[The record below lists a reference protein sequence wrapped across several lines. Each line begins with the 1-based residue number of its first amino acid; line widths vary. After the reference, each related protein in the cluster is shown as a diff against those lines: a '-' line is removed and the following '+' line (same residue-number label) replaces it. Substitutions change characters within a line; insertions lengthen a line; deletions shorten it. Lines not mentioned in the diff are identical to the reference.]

1 MQQLLKKQT
10 DTLTKLE
17 ENSKQDKLIQ
27 IAQLLQ
33 GKNIDD
39 DGDRLE
45 EQLKELNKNVKT
57 LNEKTGDSLN
67 SNVIKLFKAT
77 QKATAGVARGL
88 NDSEAQ
94 GITDKVGER
103 RQFNTLKPRVENFK
117 EGVKDFFTMR
127 GFLDKTGIAKRGSG
141 GIVSE
146 YLDRGEAKK
155 NYIDQRMKT
164 KGTTFG
170 TPETFARQFDD
181 QQRIQGDMSK
191 NEAEIKRLRDNG
203 ATDIGLKR
211 SGLLDKRNELATEM
225 AKVDPSMRPEGFDPK
240 TGKIKE
246 KAQLGEEGGASEEGR
261 PSAKILK
268 FPTGAQGDSSE
279 ENMLEQNRMISDQ
292 TELLTKIEENT
303 RGSGDKSEKDDKK
316 QQDSGSGFS
325 LSDLLGGKGRLGRIA
340 KSAGTGLMSGAKAA
354 GGFLLK
360 KAAPLAAVGAVAAGA
375 YTGYQGYSAAGDK
388 QSAAKEEI
396 KQKLASGE
404 INEGEAAKL
413 TRQANEQATEEKS
426 SAAGKGTGM
435 AVGGA
440 AGALKGAAVGA
451 AIGSAVPIVGTVIGG
466 AIGATAGA
474 LGGSYLGGKIGDT
487 IGSGF
492 GKAKN
497 FLFGGGSDEDESK
510 KKENESKTKPKEHGP
525 NYKAALK
532 DYKDSTPVDHLEKQY
547 PGVGDA
553 FRKLAEENPPRSDS
567 LMMIRAHENVLELK
581 ALEQVVNKDK
591 RKTKPDVSPDG
602 EPVAP
607 GAKTADAL
615 KKTSEGVSKK
625 YSQEDAKN
633 FDSAYKEAR
642 FDGKTV
648 KEAKELAMKNVKNKR
663 EQNKDAKIMMSG
675 EPVIPEQPLT
685 SKQMAGV
692 TMGKMHGKTF
702 HPEIEKKFEE
712 QGGNKQMDKE
722 KLQPPVPAKVP
733 ASASTIDQK
742 SKEVENEKMNAM
754 APNKSANTTVIA
766 PSTNVNNNSTTTNIK
781 SPIRNQEST
790 QREYFKNRYSY

>member
-17 ENSKQDKLIQ
+17 ENAKQDKLIQ

-88 NDSEAQ
+88 NDSETQ

-117 EGVKDFFTMR
+117 AGVKDFFTMR
-127 GFLDKTGIAKRGSG
+127 GFLDKTGIVKRGSG

-170 TPETFARQFDD
+170 NEETFGKQFDE
-181 QQRIQGDMSK
+181 QQRIKGDMSK

-211 SGLLDKRNELATEM
+211 GGYLDKRNELATEM
-225 AKVDPSMRPEGFDPK
+225 AKVDPSMRPEGFDSK

-246 KAQLGEEGGASEEGR
+246 KAQLGEEGG
-261 PSAKILK
+261 PSAEIIK
-268 FPTGAQGDSSE
+268 FPSLNGNSVGSSGSSTKE
-279 ENMLEQNRMISDQ
+279 EMLEQNRMISDQ
-292 TELLTKIEENT
+292 TELLIKIEENT
-303 RGSGDKSEKDDKK
+303 RGLSGKSEKDDKK
-316 QQDSGSGFS
+316 QQDSDSGFS
-325 LSDLLGGKGRLGRIA
+325 LSGLLGGKGRLGRIA
-340 KSAGTGLMSGAKAA
+340 KRAGTGLMSGAKAA

-375 YTGYQGYSAAGDK
+375 YTGYQGYSDAGDK
-388 QSAAKEEI
+388 QVTAKEEI

-426 SAAGKGTGM
+426 SAVGEGTGS

-440 AGALKGAAVGA
+440 AGALKGAAIGA
-451 AIGSAVPIVGTVIGG
+451 TIGSAVPIVGTVIGG
-466 AIGATAGA
+466 ALGATVGA
-474 LGGSYLGGKIGDT
+474 LGGSYLGGKIGKT

-492 GKAKN
+492 GKTKN

-510 KKENESKTKPKEHGP
+510 KKENESKTKPKEQGP
-525 NYKAALK
+525 NYLATIKSLEPGF
-532 DYKDSTPVDHLEKQY
+532 TPVSHLAKAY
-547 PGVGDA
+547 PGIEE
-553 FRKLAEENPPRSDS
+553 KYIELAKNSAPRSDS
-567 LMMIRAHENVLELK
+567 QMAIHAHMKMLEAK
-581 ALEQVVNKDK
+581 AKQEITLINDADPGLNDK
-591 RKTKPDVSPDG
+591 KSPGAKTVEKS
-602 EPVAP
+602 P

-615 KKTSEGVSKK
+615 KKTAEGVSKNTGDNGPK
-625 YSQEDAKN
+625 GGPLDYMPT
-633 FDSAYKEAR
+633 
-642 FDGKTV
+642 G
-648 KEAKELAMKNVKNKR
+648 KNVK
-663 EQNKDAKIMMSG
+663 DSHIMLSG
-675 EPVIPEQPLT
+675 EPVIPGQPLT

-692 TMGKMHGKTF
+692 AMGKMNGKTF
-702 HPEIEKKFEE
+702 HPEIEKQFDV

-781 SPIRNQEST
+781 SPIRNQDST
-790 QREYFKNRYSY
+790 HREYFKNRYSY

>member
-33 GKNIDD
+33 GKNIDE

-45 EQLKELNKNVKT
+45 EQLKELNKNVKA

-77 QKATAGVARGL
+77 QKTTAGVARGL

-117 EGVKDFFTMR
+117 AGVKDFFTMR
-127 GFLDKTGIAKRGSG
+127 GFLDKTGIVKRGSG
-141 GIVSE
+141 GIFSE

-170 TPETFARQFDD
+170 NEETFGKQFDE
-181 QQRIQGDMSK
+181 QQRIKGDMSK

-246 KAQLGEEGGASEEGR
+246 KAQLGKEGG

-268 FPTGAQGDSSE
+268 FPTGAQGDSSK

-303 RGSGDKSEKDDKK
+303 RGFSVKSEKDDKK

-340 KSAGTGLMSGAKAA
+340 KRAGTGLVSGAKAA

-426 SAAGKGTGM
+426 SAVGEGTGS

-440 AGALKGAAVGA
+440 AGALKGAAIGA
-451 AIGSAVPIVGTVIGG
+451 TIGSAVPIVGTVIGG
-466 AIGATAGA
+466 ALGATVGA
-474 LGGSYLGGKIGDT
+474 LGGSYLGGKIGKT

-492 GKAKN
+492 GKTKN

-510 KKENESKTKPKEHGP
+510 TKPKEQGP
-525 NYKAALK
+525 NYLAVVKELEPGI
-532 DYKDSTPVDHLEKQY
+532 TPVSHLEK
-547 PGVGDA
+547 VH
-553 FRKLAEENPPRSDS
+553 
-567 LMMIRAHENVLELK
+567 RAREK
-581 ALEQVVNKDK
+581 FC
-591 RKTKPDVSPDG
+591 
-602 EPVAP
+602 
-607 GAKTADAL
+607 
-615 KKTSEGVSKK
+615 TSV
-625 YSQEDAKN
+625 
-633 FDSAYKEAR
+633 R
-642 FDGKTV
+642 
-648 KEAKELAMKNVKNKR
+648 
-663 EQNKDAKIMMSG
+663 
-675 EPVIPEQPLT
+675 
-685 SKQMAGV
+685 
-692 TMGKMHGKTF
+692 
-702 HPEIEKKFEE
+702 
-712 QGGNKQMDKE
+712 
-722 KLQPPVPAKVP
+722 
-733 ASASTIDQK
+733 
-742 SKEVENEKMNAM
+742 
-754 APNKSANTTVIA
+754 
-766 PSTNVNNNSTTTNIK
+766 
-781 SPIRNQEST
+781 
-790 QREYFKNRYSY
+790 